1 MNLAARI
8 AQACVQRPVATLLLA
23 VALVLAGL
31 LGLRLLPVAP
41 LPQVDYPAIE
51 VSASLPGASPES
63 MAATVATPLERALGS
78 IPGITTIES
87 ASTQG
92 QAQVELKFALGR
104 DIDEAA
110 REVQAAINIARG
122 QLPSGMPGMPQYR
135 KVNPSQAPILALALT
150 SDVLSPGQ
158 LYDLGSTVLAQKLSQ
173 IPGVGEVQVG
183 GSALP
188 AVRVSLD
195 PNALNHAGLALD
207 DVSQAIA
214 RANAVRPL
222 GAIGDGP
229 QQWQLEA
236 PLQLRRAEQY
246 RELALTVRDDRPLR
260 LGDVAQVTDGVED
273 RYSSGFHNERPA
285 VLLIVSRQPG
295 ANIIATVD
303 LIQQQLPQL
312 RALVPANVA
321 MELVMDRSPVIR
333 ATLREAELTLVL
345 AIVLVV
351 LVVLAFLGHWRA
363 ALVPSIAIPVVL
375 FGALALI
382 ALFGFS
388 LNTLS
393 LMALIVA
400 AVLVVDDA
408 IVVLENI
415 ARHRELGADRWQAA
429 IRGAGE
435 VGATLVS
442 MNLALAVVFI
452 SILFLDDFVERLFR
466 EFSLTLVAAMAVSVL
481 VALSLVPMLCARLL
495 GDADAPRSRWQQAS
509 DALFVRVREVYLHSL
524 QASLR
529 HLRWPLL
536 AFVAVLALNAWLFQK
551 VPKGIVPKQDTAQ
564 LRGFARGDDGLSFQ
578 AMQPK
583 INAYRKLLL
592 EDPAI
597 ADIIG
602 FIGGSNGVN
611 NAFIMIKMKPLS
623 ERKVSSQ
630 QVIDRLRAKL
640 PALPGGNLYLW
651 VDQDIRL
658 EGGGGD
664 SGQYALQLLADEL
677 APLREWG
684 PKVSAAL
691 RTLPELVDVEAQG
704 EAGMRQVVLDIDREA
719 AARHGVDLR
728 TVANVLNNSFSQ
740 RQVATLYDSLNQYR
754 VVMELDPRHTQDP
767 TTLQQLQV
775 IDGNGQR
782 IPLSSIATWRYGMA
796 PDRVHHAQQFASV
809 WIEFALAPGV
819 SLEQGVAAINDATAK
834 LMLPRTVQVHLAG
847 EAGGLDQLKQ
857 RQLWLVLGAMLAVYL
872 VLGILY
878 ESFLQPLVILSTLP
892 SAGIGALLALLLF
905 DNELNL
911 IALLG
916 LFLLVGVVMKNTI
929 LLVDFA
935 LAGERRGLAPLDAVL
950 EAARLRLRPI
960 LMTTVAALLGTLP
973 LMLASGEGWEL
984 RQPLGIAIVGGLLVS
999 QWLTLYTTPAMY
1011 LALARLRRPPR
1022 SGIADAATSTS
1033 RPG

>member
-1 MNLAARI
+1 MSPIARL
-8 AQACVQRPVATLLLA
+8 AQACVQRPVATILLA

-31 LGLRLLPVAP
+31 LALRLLPVAP

-78 IPGITTIES
+78 LPGISRIDS

-92 QAQVELKFALGR
+92 QTSVELKFVLGR

-110 REVQAAINIARG
+110 REVQAAINLARG

-150 SDVLSPGQ
+150 SDTLPPGQ
-158 LYDLGSTVLAQKLSQ
+158 LYDLASTVLAQKLSQ
-173 IPGVGEVQVG
+173 VPGVGEVQVG

-195 PNALNHAGLALD
+195 PNALNHAGLALE
-207 DVSQAIA
+207 DVAQVIE

-222 GAIGDGP
+222 GAVGDDR
-229 QQWQLEA
+229 QHWQLEA
-236 PLQLRRAEQY
+236 PLQLRQAAQY
-246 RELALTVRDDRPLR
+246 RELAVKVSDDRTLR
-260 LGDVAQVTDGVED
+260 LGDVAVVADGVED
-273 RYSSGFHNERPA
+273 RYASGFHNERPA

-303 LIQQQLPQL
+303 AIQAQLPQL
-312 RALVPANVA
+312 HALLPSNVD
-321 MELVMDRSPVIR
+321 MRLVMDRSLVIR
-333 ATLREAELTLVL
+333 ATLHEAELTLVL
-345 AIVLVV
+345 AIALVV

-363 ALVPSIAIPVVL
+363 ALVPSVAIPVVL
-375 FGALALI
+375 FGTLALV
-382 ALFGFS
+382 ALMGFS

-429 IRGAGE
+429 VRGAAE
-435 VGATLVS
+435 VGATLLS
-442 MNLALAVVFI
+442 MNVALAVVFV

-466 EFSLTLVAAMAVSVL
+466 EFSLTLVAAMSVSVV
-481 VALSLVPMLCARLL
+481 VALSLVPMLCARLFVD
-495 GDADAPRSRWQQAS
+495 DAQHASRWQRGS
-509 DALFVRVREVYLHSL
+509 NALFERVRAAYLRTL
-524 QASLR
+524 QACLR
-529 HLRWPLL
+529 RLRWPLL
-536 AFVAVLALNAWLFQK
+536 AFVAVIALNAWLFQQ
-551 VPKGIVPKQDTAQ
+551 VPKGVVPKQDTAQ

-583 INAYRKLLL
+583 INAYRTLLL
-592 EDPAI
+592 SDPAI
-597 ADIIG
+597 EDIIG
-602 FIGGSNGVN
+602 YIGGSNGVN
-611 NAFIMIKMKPLS
+611 NAFIMIKMKPLA

-630 QVIDRLRAKL
+630 EVIDRLRARL
-640 PALPGGNLYLW
+640 PKLPGGNLYLW

-658 EGGGGD
+658 EGGGS
-664 SGQYALQLLADEL
+664 SGQYEFQLLSADM
-677 APLREWG
+677 APLREWA
-684 PKVSAAL
+684 PKVGAAL
-691 RTLPELVDVEAQG
+691 RALPELVDVEAQG

-728 TVANVLNNSFSQ
+728 TVASMLKNSFSQ

-767 TTLQQLQV
+767 GTLARLQV
-775 IDGNGQR
+775 VDGTGQR
-782 IPLSSIATWRYGMA
+782 IPLSTIASWRYGMA
-796 PDRVHHAQQFASV
+796 PDRIYHSEQFASI
-809 WIEFALAPGV
+809 WIELALAPGV
-819 SLEQGVAAINDATAK
+819 GLEQATQAIDAAMAK
-834 LMLPRTVQVHLAG
+834 LMLPRTVQAKLSG
-847 EAGGLDQLKQ
+847 EAGGLDSLRA
-857 RQLWLVLGAMLAVYL
+857 RQLWLVLGATLAVYL

-892 SAGIGALLALLLF
+892 SAGIGALLALWVF
-905 DNELNL
+905 GNELNL

-935 LAGERRGLAPLDAVL
+935 LAGERRGLSAHDAVMD
-950 EAARLRLRPI
+950 AARLRLRPI
-960 LMTTVAALLGTLP
+960 LMTSLAALLGTLP
-973 LMLASGEGWEL
+973 LMLANGEGWEL

-1011 LALARLRRPPR
+1011 LALARIRKKK
-1022 SGIADAATSTS
+1022 AM
-1033 RPG
+1033 

>member
-1 MNLAARI
+1 MSPIARL
-8 AQACVQRPVATLLLA
+8 AQACVQRPVATILLA

-31 LGLRLLPVAP
+31 LALRLLPVAP

-78 IPGITTIES
+78 LPGISRIDS

-92 QAQVELKFALGR
+92 QTSVELKFVLGR

-110 REVQAAINIARG
+110 REVQAAINLARG

-150 SDVLSPGQ
+150 SDTLPPGQ
-158 LYDLGSTVLAQKLSQ
+158 LYDLASTVLAQKLSQ
-173 IPGVGEVQVG
+173 VPGVGEVQVG

-195 PNALNHAGLALD
+195 PNALNHAGLALE
-207 DVSQAIA
+207 DVAEVIS

-222 GAIGDGP
+222 GAVGDER

-236 PLQLRRAEQY
+236 PLQLRQAAQY
-246 RELALTVRDDRPLR
+246 RELALKVSDDRTLR
-260 LGDVAQVTDGVED
+260 LGDVAVVADGVED
-273 RYSSGFHNERPA
+273 RYASGFHNERPA

-303 LIQQQLPQL
+303 AIQAQLPQL
-312 RALVPANVA
+312 RALLPPSVD
-321 MELVMDRSPVIR
+321 MRLVMDRSPVIR
-333 ATLREAELTLVL
+333 ATLHEAELTLVL
-345 AIVLVV
+345 AIALVV
-351 LVVLAFLGHWRA
+351 LVVLGFLGHWRA
-363 ALVPSIAIPVVL
+363 ALVPSVAIPVVL
-375 FGALALI
+375 FGTLALV
-382 ALFGFS
+382 ALMGFS

-415 ARHRELGADRWQAA
+415 ARHREEGASPMTAA
-429 IRGAGE
+429 LRGAGE
-435 VGATLVS
+435 VGATLLS
-442 MNLALAVVFI
+442 MNIALAVVFI
-452 SILFLDDFVERLFR
+452 SILFLDDFVEKLFR
-466 EFSLTLVAAMAVSVL
+466 EFSLTLVAAMCVSLL
-481 VALSLVPMLCARLL
+481 VSLSLTPMLCARLL
-495 GDADAPRSRWQQAS
+495 GQARPGPGNGLQRAGT
-509 DALFVRVREVYLHSL
+509 ALFERLRGAYVGSL
-524 QASLR
+524 QTM
-529 HLRWPLL
+529 LRWLALPLL
-536 AFVAVLALNAWLFQK
+536 LFAGVIALNVWLFQQ

-578 AMQPK
+578 VMQPK
-583 INAYRKLLL
+583 IEAYRKLLL
-592 EDPAI
+592 ADPAI
-597 ADIIG
+597 SDIIG
-602 FIGGSNGVN
+602 YIGGRSGVN
-611 NAFIMIKMKPLS
+611 NAFIMIKMKPLA

-630 QVIDRLRAKL
+630 DVIDRLRARL
-640 PALPGGNLYLW
+640 PKLPGGNLYLW

-658 EGGGGD
+658 EGGGS
-664 SGQYALQLLADEL
+664 SGQYEFQLLSADM
-677 APLREWG
+677 APLREWA
-684 PKVSAAL
+684 PKVGAAL
-691 RTLPELVDVEAQG
+691 RALPELVDVEAQG

-719 AARHGVDLR
+719 AARHGVDLK
-728 TVANVLNNSFSQ
+728 TVANMLNNSFSQ

-754 VVMELDPRHTQDP
+754 VVMELDPKHTQDP
-767 TTLQQLQV
+767 GTLARLQV
-775 IDGNGQR
+775 VDGSGQR
-782 IPLSSIATWRYGMA
+782 IPLSTIASWRYGMA
-796 PDRVHHAQQFASV
+796 PDRIYHSEQFASI
-809 WIEFALAPGV
+809 WIQFSLAPGV
-819 SLEQGVAAINDATAK
+819 GLEQATQAINAAMAK
-834 LMLPRTVQVHLAG
+834 LMLPRTVQAKLSG
-847 EAGGLDQLKQ
+847 EAGGLDSLRA
-857 RQLWLVLGAMLAVYL
+857 RQLWLVLGATLAVYL

-892 SAGIGALLALLLF
+892 SAGIGALLALWVF
-905 DNELNL
+905 GNELNL

-935 LAGERRGLAPLDAVL
+935 LVGERRGLSAHDAVMD
-950 EAARLRLRPI
+950 AARLRLRPI
-960 LMTTVAALLGTLP
+960 LMTSLAALLGTLP
-973 LMLASGEGWEL
+973 LMLANGEGWEL

-1011 LALARLRRPPR
+1011 LALARIRAKR
-1022 SGIADAATSTS
+1022 
-1033 RPG
+1033 